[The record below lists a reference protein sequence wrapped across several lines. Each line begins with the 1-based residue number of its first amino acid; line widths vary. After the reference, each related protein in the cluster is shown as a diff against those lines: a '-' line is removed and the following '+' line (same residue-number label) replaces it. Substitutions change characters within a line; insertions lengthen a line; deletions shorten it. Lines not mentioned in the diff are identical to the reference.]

1 VTSNPSIFEKAIA
14 ESTAYEP
21 ALERL
26 ERSKDATPTAIY
38 EYLAV
43 EDLQQA
49 ADILR
54 PVYDESDRGDGYVSM
69 EVSPY
74 LAHDTRAT
82 IDEATRLWKRVGREN
97 LMIKVPGTREG
108 VPAIRQLISQGINV
122 NVTLLFS
129 RTACREVNEAYMD
142 GLEALTAHGDLAG
155 AASVASMFVSRLD
168 TLVDPILEQRALAAS
183 PADQAQLQGLVGK
196 VAIANA
202 KLAYQ
207 DWKELCR
214 HPRWLALV
222 ARGARPQRLLWAST
236 GTKDPRFSDV
246 LYVESLI
253 GPDTVDT
260 IPPATLDALRNHG
273 KAQSHLEENITEATQ
288 VLTTLARHGISIDDL
303 TARLLDDGVSKFSAA
318 FDTLLASIEK
328 KVHARSAQHALR
340 A

>member
-1 VTSNPSIFEKAIA
+1 M
-14 ESTAYEP
+14 
-21 ALERL
+21 
-26 ERSKDATPTAIY
+26 
-38 EYLAV
+38 
-43 EDLQQA
+43 
-49 ADILR
+49 
-54 PVYDESDRGDGYVSM
+54 YDESGRRDGFVSM

-82 IDEATRLWKRVGREN
+82 IDEATRLWRKAGRDN
-97 LMIKVPGTREG
+97 LMIKVPGTPAG
-108 VPAIRQLISQGINV
+108 VPAIRQLTSQGINV

-129 RTACREVNEAYMD
+129 RAACRQVNEAYTD
-142 GLEALTAHGDLAG
+142 GLEALIARGGDPARV
-155 AASVASMFVSRLD
+155 ASVASMFVSRLD
-168 TLVDPILEQRALAAS
+168 ALVDPILEQRALAA
-183 PADQAQLQGLVGK
+183 PPPEQAQLRGLVGK

-214 HPRWLALV
+214 SPRWLALV

-260 IPPATLDALRNHG
+260 IPPATLDALRDHG
-273 KAQSHLEENITEATQ
+273 KAQLRLEENIDDARK
-288 VLTTLARHGISIDDL
+288 VLKALARTGISIDDL
-303 TARLLDDGVSKFSAA
+303 TARLLDDGVGKFSAA

-328 KVHARSAQHALR
+328 KLPARSAQRGLPA
-340 A
+340 